1 MILIAKY
8 NKRGFAYSD
17 VCMKQYS
24 TVAMH
29 DLHGIT
35 RNAREMRESCAY
47 YPGKPAE
54 MIAHET
60 SKSDAFTKMT
70 LPRTSIRHVIPART
84 RERTSDVVH
93 TEDHHPLL

>member
-8 NKRGFAYSD
+8 NKREFAYSD

-35 RNAREMRESCAY
+35 RNAREMRESCVL
-47 YPGKPAE
+47 PGEAGG
-54 MIAHET
+54 
-60 SKSDAFTKMT
+60 DD
-70 LPRTSIRHVIPART
+70 RARNFKK
-84 RERTSDVVH
+84 
-93 TEDHHPLL
+93 